1 VAQILESNHAISVQL
16 RELIAGRSDFPAGES
31 NAAAVL
37 PPPPREEDAASMIT
51 TATSRRTLSI
61 RSTRSITS
69 LLPSFTEDLKNSRAY
84 KRAQLRGVGFDYQT
98 SSSFTSSTYKGKS
111 WSMLSDMSLGDLFI
125 SEISVFELPVHLS
138 DLWDASMYKI
148 VPPAPRWRHSPRP
161 SKLKWSSRGRI
172 HNAITSRN
180 EGLVRT
186 LLAMG
191 ADIEERDRFNM
202 TPLLYA
208 LYIGRLEIVK
218 LLIWKGA
225 DMYARDIDGWTVI
238 LCALSRERPYVVE
251 YLLENGGR
259 EFVNARDNKGDT
271 VVCWLVRR
279 RDLSGIEKVVEAGA
293 LLNLTNSMGETP
305 FQFARRMGAWH
316 NEIASFLWSQL
327 SPDEEKLQGPRFNS
341 GGNSADD
348 SN

>member
-1 VAQILESNHAISVQL
+1 
-16 RELIAGRSDFPAGES
+16 
-31 NAAAVL
+31 
-37 PPPPREEDAASMIT
+37 
-51 TATSRRTLSI
+51 
-61 RSTRSITS
+61 
-69 LLPSFTEDLKNSRAY
+69 
-84 KRAQLRGVGFDYQT
+84 
-98 SSSFTSSTYKGKS
+98 
-111 WSMLSDMSLGDLFI
+111 
-125 SEISVFELPVHLS
+125 
-138 DLWDASMYKI
+138 
-148 VPPAPRWRHSPRP
+148 
-161 SKLKWSSRGRI
+161 
-172 HNAITSRN
+172 
-180 EGLVRT
+180 
-186 LLAMG
+186 MG